1 MKLSFKYVGI
11 LNGSYIE
18 NSIIYPTKRE
28 NNNIEAEMPIY
39 FWNKMTK
46 DREVWRG
53 LTKFDYEILLLM
65 NEKNVVS
72 PLNAMNIS
80 QILEN
85 ISTTKKKSYSTAY
98 RHLQNM
104 TKQGYVRCG
113 FVDGLASTYYIDE
126 RGISYCAAQTKCWL
140 EGRT

>member
-1 MKLSFKYVGI
+1 M
-11 LNGSYIE
+11 
-18 NSIIYPTKRE
+18 
-28 NNNIEAEMPIY
+28 
-39 FWNKMTK
+39 
-46 DREVWRG
+46 
-53 LTKFDYEILLLM
+53 TKFDYEILLLM

-85 ISTTKKKSYSTAY
+85 LSTTKKKSYSTTY

-113 FVDGLASTYYIDE
+113 FVDRLASTYYIDE
-126 RGISYCAAQTKCWL
+126 RGISYCAAQTKC
-140 EGRT
+140 